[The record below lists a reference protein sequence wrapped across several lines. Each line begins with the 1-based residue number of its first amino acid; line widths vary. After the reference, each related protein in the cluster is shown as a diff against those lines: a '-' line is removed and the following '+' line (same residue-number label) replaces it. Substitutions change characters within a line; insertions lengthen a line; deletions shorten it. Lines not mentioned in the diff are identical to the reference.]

1 MIIWLA
7 SYPKSGNTWLRS
19 ILSSL
24 LYSKDGNFDFE
35 QIYKIKQFPTRE
47 YFKQFTEKYHDVH
60 ELKKYWIPA
69 QDLISLQ
76 NKIAFLKTHHINCKI
91 DNYAFTNSD
100 NTLATI
106 YIVRDPRNLV
116 KSFTNHYSMDKD
128 KATKFITT
136 PTPSFASGHL
146 GIENKNNNI
155 FTLIGCWKDHYI
167 SWTRNNKKILILKYE
182 DLLSDI
188 NKEIL
193 KIINFLKE
201 FIEIDANAEKIKNII
216 ATTAFENL
224 KNLEKKHDFLES
236 PRDKNDKKVN
246 KSFFYLGKEN
256 KWEKFLDDKN
266 RLIIEK
272 ELKDLMTELNYL

>member
-136 PTPSFASGHL
+136 PTPSFSSGHL
-146 GIENKNNNI
+146 GIENKNNN
-155 FTLIGCWKDHYI
+155 
-167 SWTRNNKKILILKYE
+167 
-182 DLLSDI
+182 I